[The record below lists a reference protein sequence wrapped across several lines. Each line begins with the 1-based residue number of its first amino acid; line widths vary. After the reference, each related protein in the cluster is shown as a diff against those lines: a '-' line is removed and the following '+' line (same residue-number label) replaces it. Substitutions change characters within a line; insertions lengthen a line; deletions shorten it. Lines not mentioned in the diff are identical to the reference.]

1 MPKARNLEFDHLMGA
16 AEAAFE
22 PTILL
27 RRIFTTIKQKT
38 YLKKTGFWYKNFS
51 RMSGN

>member
-38 YLKKTGFWYKNFS
+38 YFKKNGVLVQKLFKNE
-51 RMSGN
+51 R